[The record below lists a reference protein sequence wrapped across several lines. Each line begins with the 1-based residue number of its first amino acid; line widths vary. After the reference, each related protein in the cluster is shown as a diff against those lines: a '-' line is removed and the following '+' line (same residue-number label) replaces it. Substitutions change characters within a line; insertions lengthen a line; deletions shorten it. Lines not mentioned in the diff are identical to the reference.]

1 MLDPAHM
8 SDPHRPVYGKAMV
21 SAGEPLVAS
30 AGLEALAAGG
40 NAVDA
45 ALAMAAMSAVV
56 MPEMCGL
63 GGDAFVL
70 VYEPD
75 PSGKGGRVYSFAG
88 SGPAPQAATLERF
101 RNAGYD
107 TLPPFRGWWS
117 VAVPGA
123 PAVYFA
129 LHQRFG
135 RLPLA
140 HLWRRAI
147 AYARD
152 GFPVSPRLAASIYTY
167 REILRQHPGTAKTYL
182 VSGEAPKP
190 GALLR
195 NPALAKSFEILLE
208 DGPEAFYGG
217 PLGESIARASKK
229 EGGLLTVEDLEAFGK
244 EAFAEGGPV
253 LSPAIATSYRGY
265 RIWLTP
271 PPSQGHLLLQML
283 NILEGFDL
291 THYRPHDPDFIH
303 LLVEAKKLAYADRL
317 AYMGDPRFVRAPLE
331 HLLSKSFAA
340 DRRRQIQM
348 DRALDLPQPGHLPGD
363 TTSFLAVDEE
373 GRAVSFIHSISAA
386 FGAAVMDEETGILLN
401 NRAGR
406 GFTLEEGHPNCL
418 APGKRTMHT
427 LNTYL
432 VTYGTEEETQEGS
445 WGQRAGD
452 LYALGNTPGG
462 DGQPQW
468 NLQALLHLLDL
479 GLNPYEAVAAPR
491 WTSWPGTDP
500 HTLQNALELWLES
513 RFPPETAAELSR
525 RGHRVRLL
533 GPWAGGGSAHL
544 IRRLSDSW
552 EGAADP
558 RDGGQAQAL

>member
-1 MLDPAHM
+1 MLDPAHA
-8 SDPHRPVYGKAMV
+8 SDPHRPLFGKAMV

-45 ALAMAAMSAVV
+45 ALAMAAASSVV
-56 MPEMCGL
+56 LPEMCGL

-75 PSGKGGRVYSFAG
+75 PGGKGGQVYSFAG
-88 SGPAPQAATLERF
+88 SGPAPLAATLQRF
-101 RNAGYD
+101 RDAGHRTY
-107 TLPPFRGWWS
+107 PPFRGWWS

-140 HLWRRAI
+140 QLWRRAI
-147 AYARD
+147 GYARE
-152 GFPVSPRLAASIYTY
+152 GFPVSQRLAASIATS
-167 REILRQHPGTAKTYL
+167 RDILRQHPATAKTYL

-190 GALLR
+190 GSLLR
-195 NPALAKSFEILLE
+195 NPPLAKSFEILLDE
-208 DGPEAFYGG
+208 GPGAFYGG
-217 PLGESIARASKK
+217 VLGGSIARASTD
-229 EGGLLTVEDLEAFGK
+229 EGGLLTVEDFEAFGK
-244 EAFAEGGPV
+244 EALVEGGPV
-253 LSPAIATSYRGY
+253 LTPAIATSYRGY
-265 RIWLTP
+265 RVWQTP

-291 THYRPHDPDFIH
+291 SLYRPQDPDLIH

-317 AYMGDPRFVRAPLE
+317 AYMGDPRHVPAPLD
-331 HLLSKSFAA
+331 HLLSKAFGAA
-340 DRRRQIQM
+340 RRKEIHM
-348 DRALDLPQPGHLPGD
+348 DRALDLPAPRHVQGD
-363 TTSFLAVDEE
+363 TTSFLAVDAE
-373 GRAVSFIHSISAA
+373 GRAVSFIQSISAA
-386 FGAAVMDEETGILLN
+386 FGAGVMDEETGILLN

-406 GFTLEEGHPNCL
+406 GFTLEEGHPNVL

-432 VTYGTEEETQEGS
+432 VTYGTEEEGKAAWAQP
-445 WGQRAGD
+445 AGD

-468 NLQALLHLLDL
+468 NLQALIHLLDL
-479 GLNPYEAVAAPR
+479 GMNPYEALAAPR

-500 HTLQNALELWLES
+500 HTLQNDLELWMES
-513 RFPPETAAELSR
+513 RFAPETAAELTR

-533 GPWAGGGSAHL
+533 APWAGGGSAHL
-544 IRRLSDSW
+544 IRKLAESW

-558 RDGGQAQAL
+558 RDGGQAVAL